1 MLTASEL
8 RAGMALRVEGTLYK
22 VIGAEYHAGQGK
34 MGGVAHAK
42 LRNVDSGTMRE
53 LRFRGDAMLEE
64 IVPVRQNMQFLYK
77 DADLSYFMHPDTF
90 EQIPIENARLGRAA
104 LFLVE
109 AMVVPVEFVDTQPI
123 GIVFPDIVEMKI
135 ASTAPAVHAQGA
147 SNVWKPATLENGVG
161 VTVPPFI
168 APGETIR
175 VDVEQGTYVERAKTM
190 KK

>member
-53 LRFRGDAMLEE
+53 LRFRGDETLEE
-64 IVPVRQNMQFLYK
+64 IAPVRQNMQFLYK

-104 LFLVE
+104 LFLAE

-123 GIVFPDIVEMKI
+123 GIVFPDIVEMKV

-147 SNVWKPATLENGVG
+147 TNVWKPATLENGVG
-161 VTVPPFI
+161 VMVPPFI

-175 VDVEQGTYVERAKTM
+175 VDVEQGTYIERAKTM
-190 KK
+190 KR